1 MVGSPR
7 AYWRTA
13 PFAEPMTEFTRLS
26 AIYYAVFMDGQE
38 VQAGHVFISYR
49 HEDSASVDRLESRL
63 VDAGIQVW
71 RDKKDLWPG
80 DHWRTGIRRAI
91 TDGTLVFL
99 ACFSSA
105 SLARPRSLQNEELS
119 LAVEEMRLRPPDEP
133 WLIPIRFDNCDIP
146 DIDIGPGRTLRS
158 VQRSDL
164 FGDNADAQAARLVA
178 AIKRILG
185 QAPDPPP
192 HRRRWPVVLTACGA
206 LIIAAGAVVAVRELT
221 SSSPPRQSSSSA
233 PKGSFVV
240 PSLGATVG
248 ARKQLHASGTANI
261 QPGHKLEL
269 FLQFGDQAN
278 YYAAGDPRT
287 SIPLVK
293 GRWHGEIYIGAAGT
307 ITLWLVDLPP
317 HSVVLIN
324 KEVNYQNNGFPNIT
338 KLGKI
343 LASVQC
349 TAK

>member
-1 MVGSPR
+1 MSAR
-7 AYWRTA
+7 ALA
-13 PFAEPMTEFTRLS
+13 LPIRLL
-26 AIYYAVFMDGQE
+26 FMDGQE
-38 VQAGHVFISYR
+38 VPAGHVFISYR

-63 VDAGIQVW
+63 LDAGIQVW

-80 DHWRTGIRRAI
+80 DHWRTVIRRAI

-105 SLARPRSLQNEELS
+105 SLARPRSWQNEELS
-119 LAVEEMRLRPPDEP
+119 LAVEEMRLRPADEP

-146 DIDIGPGRTLRS
+146 DIDIGAGRTLGS

-164 FGDNADAQAARLVA
+164 FGDNTDAQAARLVA
-178 AIKRILG
+178 AIKRILR
-185 QAPDPPP
+185 QAPEASPPP
-192 HRRRWPVVLTACGA
+192 RRRWPVVVACGT
-206 LIIAAGAVVAVRELT
+206 LIIAAGAVAAVRELI
-221 SSSPPRQSSSSA
+221 SPSPPRHSSSA
-233 PKGSFVV
+233 AKGSFGV

-278 YYAAGDPRT
+278 YFAAGDPRT
-287 SIPLVK
+287 SVPLVK

-317 HSVVLIN
+317 NSVVLIN